1 MKNVVRILFVLLA
14 AVALGKSVSAQA
26 LQKIVIADTPTT
38 HHLNLYVA
46 KEKGIFAKHGLDVQI
61 NEVQSAAA
69 QRDLVL
75 SRRADGF
82 WACPTA
88 VMGAIGNGAPVVFVA
103 QVKRPCTSVL
113 MVPKNSDIRTFKDL
127 DGKTIGG
134 LGPGCCAVIY
144 IQKLAERVGARFN
157 LVNMAGGPAIAAL
170 EAGQVAGIIV
180 EEPHAS
186 IAELRGYKTLF
197 RNEMKDSV
205 CRTVQFHRDFVKAN
219 PQAVINLVAALDE
232 ANALINANPK
242 AADIVDIAVKYTR
255 TPKEAILHGNDRL
268 RFTTKLDE
276 EKHKELAAFLV
287 KIGIIRRNIV
297 PESFAP
303 EMKGITW

>member
-1 MKNVVRILFVLLA
+1 MKNVVRILFGLLLA
-14 AVALGKSVSAQA
+14 VVLGKSVLAQA

-46 KEKGIFAKHGLDVQI
+46 KEKGIFEKHGLDVQI

-69 QRDLVL
+69 QRDLVI
-75 SRRADGF
+75 SRRADGY

-88 VMGAIGNGAPVVFVA
+88 VMGAIGNGAPIEFVA

-113 MVPKNSDIRTFKDL
+113 MVPQNSSIRTLKDL
-127 DGKTIGG
+127 DGKTLGG

-144 IQKLAERVGARFN
+144 IQKLAEGAGAKFN
-157 LVNMAGGPAIAAL
+157 LVNMGGGAAIAAL
-170 EAGQVAGIIV
+170 ESGSVAGVIV

-186 IAELRGYKTLF
+186 IAELRGYRTLF

-205 CRTVQFHRDFVKAN
+205 CRTVQFHRAFVKAN
-219 PQAVINLVAALDE
+219 PQAVKNLVAALDE

-255 TPKEAILHGNDRL
+255 TPREAVLHGNDRL
-268 RFTTKLDE
+268 RFTTKLDV
-276 EKHKELAAFLV
+276 EKHKELAEYLV
-287 KIGIIRRNIV
+287 RIGINRHNVV
-297 PESFAP
+297 PEAFAP
-303 EMKGITW
+303 ELKGITW